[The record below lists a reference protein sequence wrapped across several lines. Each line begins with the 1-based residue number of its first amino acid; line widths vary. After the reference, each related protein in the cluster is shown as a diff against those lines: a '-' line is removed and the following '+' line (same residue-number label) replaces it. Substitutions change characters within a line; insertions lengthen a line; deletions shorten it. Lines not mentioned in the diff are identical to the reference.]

1 MTHLERGS
9 LARARTPG
17 PTLYFTSARPQK
29 PVAMVAIVHGY
40 AEHSGR
46 YEHVQRAWADRGLA
60 SVAIDL
66 RGHGHAEGARGAC
79 RRFSEYHDDMDEL
92 FALATQRAEGLP
104 IILFGHSFGGLVATS
119 YTLDKRG
126 SHKALLL
133 SDPYFRLQVK
143 VPAAKLVAAKVASAV
158 VPFLSLASGLSGKDV
173 THDAERAKAY
183 DEDPLVFP
191 TANSRWFMETKGAQA
206 RVFTDARKLEM
217 PLYMVL
223 GLADPIV
230 SPTGGRDFFETASS
244 KEKTLDE
251 RPGLFHEVLNEP
263 EWESIAAAMAD
274 WMLARAT

>member
-1 MTHLERGS
+1 MTHMERGS

-17 PTLYFTSARPQK
+17 PTLYFSGARPQK

-66 RGHGHAEGARGAC
+66 RGHGRAEGARGAC

-104 IILFGHSFGGLVATS
+104 VFLFGHSFGGLVATS
-119 YTLDKRG
+119 YSLSKPRP
-126 SHKALLL
+126 HKALLL

-143 VPAAKLVAAKVASAV
+143 VPPAKLVAAKIASAV

-173 THDAERAKAY
+173 THDPERAKAY

-191 TANSRWFMETKGAQA
+191 TANSRWFMETQGAQA
-206 RVFTDARKLEM
+206 HIFAEARRLEM
-217 PLYMVL
+217 PLYTVL

-230 SPTGGRDFFETASS
+230 SPSGGRDFFETASS
-244 KEKTLDE
+244 KDKTLDE

-263 EWESIAAAMAD
+263 EWESIAGAMAD
-274 WMLARAT
+274 WMLARK